1 MKLDILA
8 FSLACALF
16 RGLGLCVITWWI
28 IALDG
33 ANDMLYCN
41 QRGHATSIWRGYL
54 CQPHVRA
61 PHPYLRIFRPAGS
74 ISFVVGGHREIL
86 PLIKKTETCGIFRL

>member
-54 CQPHVRA
+54 VNPMSALHIHIFASSA
-61 PHPYLRIFRPAGS
+61 PPAQ
-74 ISFVVGGHREIL
+74 F
-86 PLIKKTETCGIFRL
+86 PLSSAVIGKFYH